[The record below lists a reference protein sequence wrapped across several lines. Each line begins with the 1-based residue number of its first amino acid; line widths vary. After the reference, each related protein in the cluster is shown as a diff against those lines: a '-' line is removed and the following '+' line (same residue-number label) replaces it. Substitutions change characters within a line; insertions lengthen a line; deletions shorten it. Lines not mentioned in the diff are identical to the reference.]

1 MFVNGGFTGQ
11 GLDWLRDTKHTRH
24 APRHLKMADDSA
36 AMLFAEEKGV
46 SGSQMAMSKDIWNV
60 CFNKRIVVAVKNV
73 FYSCMQGLKAV
84 VCSLGHRPRCLLV
97 WWPALSRP

>member
-60 CFNKRIVVAVKNV
+60 CG
-73 FYSCMQGLKAV
+73 SPCTGLKAV